1 MSLLATALTRPRRNE
16 AKVGVGTAP
25 TALVP
30 PKGRRGPGAVSPHR
44 ARGTGSG
51 TSLTHQMDL
60 IIFDLDGTLVDSRQD
75 IATSVNELL
84 SGMGRPTL
92 PPERV
97 FGFIGNGVR
106 KLLERSLGPS
116 AEEPDIDAAVELF
129 LPIYRSHLLD
139 TTRPYPGVRE
149 ALPALRPGRNLAVLT
164 NKPTRESLA
173 LLEGL
178 GLRRHFSHV
187 CGGDAFPHRKP
198 HRMGVDALIERTGAQ
213 RERTL
218 MVGDSRVDFETAH
231 NSEIPI
237 SLVTY
242 GLGAAEVRALGPDY
256 VIDDLRQLIPI
267 VAPRS

>member
-1 MSLLATALTRPRRNE
+1 
-16 AKVGVGTAP
+16 
-25 TALVP
+25 
-30 PKGRRGPGAVSPHR
+30 
-44 ARGTGSG
+44 
-51 TSLTHQMDL
+51 MDL
-60 IIFDLDGTLVDSRQD
+60 IIFDLDGTLVDSRRD
-75 IATSVNELL
+75 IAASVNELL
-84 SGMGRPTL
+84 SSMGREQL

-106 KLLERSLGPS
+106 VLLERSLGGS
-116 AEEPDIDAAVELF
+116 ADEIDAALERF

-139 TTRPYPGVRE
+139 TTRPYPGVIE
-149 ALPALRPGRNLAVLT
+149 ALEALNPGRQMAVLT

-178 GLRRHFSHV
+178 GLSRYFSQVH
-187 CGGDAFPHRKP
+187 GGDAFPHRKP
-198 HRMGVDALIERTGAQ
+198 HRMGVDALIESTGAR

-231 NSEIPI
+231 NSEIPV

-242 GLGAAEVRALGPDY
+242 GIGAAEVRALAPNY

-267 VAPRS
+267 VASYS

>member
-1 MSLLATALTRPRRNE
+1 
-16 AKVGVGTAP
+16 
-25 TALVP
+25 
-30 PKGRRGPGAVSPHR
+30 
-44 ARGTGSG
+44 
-51 TSLTHQMDL
+51 MDL
-60 IIFDLDGTLVDSRQD
+60 IIFDLDGTLVDSRRD
-75 IATSVNELL
+75 IAASVNELL
-84 SGMGRPTL
+84 SSMGREQL

-106 KLLERSLGPS
+106 VLLERSLGGG
-116 AEEPDIDAAVELF
+116 ADEIDAALERF

-139 TTRPYPGVRE
+139 TTRPYPGVIE
-149 ALPALRPGRNLAVLT
+149 ALEALNPGRKMAVLT

-178 GLRRHFSHV
+178 GLSRYFSQVH
-187 CGGDAFPHRKP
+187 GGDAFPHRKP
-198 HRMGVDALIERTGAQ
+198 HRMGVDALIESTGAR

-231 NSEIPI
+231 NSEIPV

-242 GLGAAEVRALGPDY
+242 GIGAAEVRALAPNY

-267 VAPRS
+267 VAS